1 MKVGF
6 CVVNYS
12 EKPVKEVVE
21 LAARKGYE
29 AVELPSYTGNGQVDA
44 DELLKGNNAKEL
56 KKLVEDAGLFISG
69 ISNHADSPLILGP
82 HGRDLASVCD
92 GTPAEQIAFG
102 TKSMIRSAQLA
113 SALEVPA
120 VIAFSGIGNF
130 GRFNDWPYP
139 GGWADEEAAFVENW
153 IPIFDEYKKY
163 GVKVAFEPH
172 PNNIIYDIHT
182 TQRCLALCD
191 NHPSF
196 AINFDPANLCFT
208 GINVCKYIDEI
219 GSRIVQVHAKD
230 CEIVEHNLAKGG
242 YWMLQ
247 RDWGTLDR
255 SFRFRVPGWGSINW
269 KSVITELFMVGYD
282 GVLSYE
288 HEDVTMSRA
297 DGVDK
302 TINFLKPLM
311 IQAPYEG
318 RNDKLFQR

>member
-1 MKVGF
+1 MDARLGRRRKKDGRRLSWLSILKGGICLKVGF

-69 ISNHADSPLILGP
+69 ISNHADSPLVLGP

-172 PNNIIYDIHT
+172 PNNIVYDIHT

-196 AINFDPANLCFT
+196 AINFDPANLFFT
-208 GINVCKYIDEI
+208 GIDVCKYIDEI
-219 GSRIVQVHAKD
+219 GSRIGWCMQKTA
-230 CEIVEHNLAKGG
+230 
-242 YWMLQ
+242 
-247 RDWGTLDR
+247 R
-255 SFRFRVPGWGSINW
+255 SWRTTWPRAATGCCNATGARSTARSASAFP
-269 KSVITELFMVGYD
+269 D
-282 GVLSYE
+282 GAPS
-288 HEDVTMSRA
+288 TGRA
-297 DGVDK
+297 
-302 TINFLKPLM
+302 
-311 IQAPYEG
+311 
-318 RNDKLFQR
+318 